1 MASPSSRRKNDT
13 GVSPEALLQVLQDG
27 AVFRKPKEDILQ
39 AMDFLSANDLA
50 DIHRREFVLCANPED
65 RDFPPRVRDCPGYI
79 LLRDGADEAGHE
91 YRCPECN
98 RPVFPEGGRKQRFA
112 KCRVAIRQEGVM
124 LFLSRL
130 LSSANL
136 DHRSQCEGVLEV
148 ETDKG
153 RATLCVVNYCT
164 NDQVL
169 AREWAMMNPTL
180 YITVGPKEQDW
191 LLAEAWLKHLPLADI
206 VSEGTDLAAALLDTA
221 ATGRPSNISA
231 ASIPVYTK
239 GARPIH
245 FEPMETV
252 HADRRFAV
260 SVGPDTVVIDGVT
273 VIHKQSTTS
282 LIIFNILWWRF
293 LDNLKHGHEPDDF
306 PPMTIGDLANEVAE
320 KTKKEVE
327 DIESIR
333 RGVNRLQSNIEDTI
347 KKNTGAPISGGD
359 IIQTI
364 PSQGKDDPDSG
375 YRINPISV
383 MARIF
388 STVTPDLSE

>member
-1 MASPSSRRKNDT
+1 
-13 GVSPEALLQVLQDG
+13 
-27 AVFRKPKEDILQ
+27 
-39 AMDFLSANDLA
+39 MDFLSTHELA
-50 DIHRREFVLCANPED
+50 DIHRREFVVCANSED
-65 RDFPPRVRDCPGYI
+65 RDFPPRVRDCPGNI

-98 RPVFPEGGRKQRFA
+98 RPVFPDGGKKKRFVE
-112 KCRVAIRQEGVM
+112 CRVAIRQEGVM
-124 LFLSRL
+124 QFLSRL
-130 LSSANL
+130 LSSAKLGHQNK
-136 DHRSQCEGVLEV
+136 CEGVLEV
-148 ETDKG
+148 DTDKG
-153 RATLCVVNYCT
+153 RTTLCVVDYCV

-191 LLAEAWLKHLPLADI
+191 LLAEAWLKYLPLADV
-206 VSEGTDLAAALLDTA
+206 VSEGTDLAVALLNTA
-221 ATGRPSNISA
+221 ATGTPSNISA

-260 SVGPDTVVIDGVT
+260 SVGPETVVINGMT
-273 VIHKQSTTS
+273 VIYKQATTR
-282 LIIFNILWWRF
+282 LIIFNILWRRF
-293 LDNLKHGHEPDDF
+293 LDNLQYGHEPDDF
-306 PPMTIGDLANEVAE
+306 PPMTLYDLANEVAE

-333 RGVNRLQSNIEDTI
+333 RGVNRIQSDIKDTI

-364 PSQGKDDPDSG
+364 ASQGKDDPDSG

-388 STVTPDLSE
+388 STVTQDLSE